1 VTDPV
6 VSEAA
11 AARPHVVF
19 VNRFYAPDLSAT
31 SQMLTGIATA
41 LAADGIGVT
50 VVTSR
55 QRYDDAAAVLPTGER
70 LAGVRVVR
78 VYTTRFGRQNLA
90 GRAIDYLSFY
100 ASTFVALCRLLDRGS
115 IVVAKTDPP
124 LVALVCAPAAAMRGA
139 RLVNWLQDVFPEVA
153 EVLGQGGLPRWLL
166 TALARLRDGNCRRAA
181 ANVVL
186 GPRMRAFLLGRDVAP
201 EKVCVIPNWADERRI
216 MPVPSHAAGLRRSL
230 GWDDRCVVAYCG
242 NLGRA
247 HDHETLLAAALALG
261 DDPSVGLLMVG
272 GGAGMAILRAEVE
285 ARGLGNVRFL
295 PYQPE
300 EALGDLLASADVH
313 LVCLKPEMEGLVLP
327 SKLYGILAAGRPAI
341 FWGDPGGDVAT
352 ELIAIGAGLVVRAGD
367 GAALAASI
375 RSLAGDPK
383 ARAELGARARSA
395 FEANY
400 TQARAAA
407 AWVELLRGLQSG
419 VAPAGR

>member
-1 VTDPV
+1 MTDPV
-6 VSEAA
+6 RSEAA
-11 AARPHVVF
+11 APRPEVVF

-31 SQMLTGIATA
+31 SQMLTGIAPA
-41 LAADGIGVT
+41 LAADGFDVT

-55 QRYDDAAAVLPTGER
+55 QRYDDAAAVLPGEDR

-78 VYTTRFGRQNLA
+78 VYTTRFGRQNLV

-100 ASTFVALCRLLDRGS
+100 ASTFVVLCRLLRRGS

-124 LVALVCAPAAAMRGA
+124 LVGLVCAPAATLRGA

-153 EVLGQGGLPRWLL
+153 EVLGPGGLPRWLL
-166 TALARLRDGNCRRAA
+166 AALARLRDGNCRAAA

-186 GPRMRAFLLGRDVAP
+186 GPRMRSFLLGRGVAP
-201 EKVCVIPNWADERRI
+201 EKVSVIANWADERRI
-216 MPVPSHAAGLRRSL
+216 RPVAPGAARLRQGL

-261 DDPSVGLLMVG
+261 DDPAVGFLMVG
-272 GGAGMAILRAEVE
+272 GGAGMAILKAEVD

-300 EALGDLLASADVH
+300 EALGDLLASADLH
-313 LVCLKPEMEGLVLP
+313 LVCLKPAMEGLVLP

-341 FWGDPGGDVAT
+341 FWGDTGGDVAT
-352 ELIAIGAGLVVRAGD
+352 ELTTTGAGLVVHAGD
-367 GAALAASI
+367 GAALAGAI
-375 RSLAGDPK
+375 RSLAGDPV
-383 ARAELGARARSA
+383 ARAELGARARRA
-395 FEANY
+395 FEASY
-400 TQARAAA
+400 TKSRAAA
-407 AWVELLRGLQSG
+407 AWRDLLLGLQSG
-419 VAPAGR
+419 TVPARR